1 MSSPGSIPV
10 VINANVNNVIDYSTI
25 CLGYS
30 PIILSICILLISFFY
45 QTYQGI
51 LFFIFL
57 IVFSF
62 FRKLFLSSAVNS
74 TLSTTVYSSG
84 NNNKCSYFPIFQNS
98 SMDGFNIFFITFVI
112 GYFITPMILSQQIN
126 PYVITFFGVYFFLI
140 LWNDIKNKCSN
151 WTTICVNIIF
161 GILSVT
167 GTMSIIIFAGLEQY
181 LFLQDLVSD
190 ATICKMPSKQTF
202 KCSVYKN
209 GKIIS
214 SHINNN

>member
-1 MSSPGSIPV
+1 MSSTTGSIPV
-10 VINANVNNVIDYSTI
+10 VINANVNNVIDYTTI

-45 QTYQGI
+45 QTYQGF

-62 FRKLFLSSAVNS
+62 FRKAVLPFAVNS
-74 TLSTTVYSSG
+74 TLSTNVYSSG
-84 NNNKCSYFPIFQNS
+84 NNNKCSYFPIFQTS
-98 SMDGFNIFFITFVI
+98 STDGFNIFFITFVT
-112 GYFITPMILSQQIN
+112 GYFITPMILSHQIN
-126 PYVITFFGVYFFLI
+126 PYVITFFGVYFLLI
-140 LWNDIKNKCSN
+140 AWNDAKNKCIN
-151 WTTICVNIIF
+151 FTTFFTNLIF
-161 GILSVT
+161 GVLSVT
-167 GTMSIIIFAGLEQY
+167 GTMSIIVFAGLEQY

-190 ATICKMPSKQTF
+190 ATICNMPSSQTF

-214 SHINNN
+214 SHIK